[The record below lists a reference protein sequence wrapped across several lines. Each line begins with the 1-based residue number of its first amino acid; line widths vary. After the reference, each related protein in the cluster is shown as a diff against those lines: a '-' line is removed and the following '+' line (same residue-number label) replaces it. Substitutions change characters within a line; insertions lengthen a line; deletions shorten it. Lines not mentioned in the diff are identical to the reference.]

1 MAILIG
7 VLTLVCT
14 LRQLGMAVRG
24 FDVIYTEI
32 DMFLPEINRGDIRV
46 LLRDKRRRRRGGNI
60 KTIQQ
65 IHSSRPF
72 DTCKRK
78 NNDFVLQ

>member
-24 FDVIYTEI
+24 CDVIYTEI

-46 LLRDKRRRRRGGNI
+46 LLRDKRRRGGGNI